1 MFAVTRKKIM
11 SLDLTL
17 SNELA
22 ERDLART
29 ELAPGQIARQY
40 LSLTKPRIV
49 VMVQITTLIGY
60 LLGSRGELDL
70 LRLAELLL
78 WSSASCAGVGVL
90 NQYLEQDEDRLMR
103 RTQKRPLPSRT
114 LEPMIAL
121 VFGLLLTI
129 SGCVMLW
136 ILINPLCGLIST
148 VTAVLYLGIYTPM
161 KKISWWNTVVG
172 AIPGAL
178 PPLGGWVAGSGQIDL
193 GGVVLFLLL
202 FCWQHPHFYSIAW
215 IYKEDYERGGFVM
228 LPSVDETGR
237 KMFFQ
242 IAFFLVLLLG
252 VSLLPLFYARCSVV
266 YAPAAVALFY
276 VYLKASVDF
285 LRAKNT
291 KNAYRLLRASVIY
304 LPGILSVLLLTA
316 W

>member
-1 MFAVTRKKIM
+1 MIM

-17 SNELA
+17 PNELA
-22 ERDLART
+22 ELDLPGT
-29 ELAPGQIARQY
+29 ELAPEQMARQY

-49 VMVQITTLIGY
+49 LMVQITTLIGY
-60 LLGSRGELDL
+60 LLGCRGEVDL
-70 LRLAELLL
+70 LRLVELLL
-78 WSSASCAGVGVL
+78 WSSACCAGVGVL
-90 NQYLEQDEDRLMR
+90 NQYLERREDSLMR
-103 RTQKRPLPSRT
+103 RTKKRPLPSGAID
-114 LEPMIAL
+114 PVIAM

-129 SGCVMLW
+129 SGCLMLW

-148 VTAVLYLGIYTPM
+148 ATAVLYLAVYTPM
-161 KKISWWNTVVG
+161 KKISWWNTVIG

-178 PPLGGWVAGSGQIDL
+178 PPMGGWVAGSGQLDL
-193 GGVVLFLLL
+193 GSVVLFLLL

-237 KMFFQ
+237 KMSVQ
-242 IAFFLVLLLG
+242 IAFFMTLLLC
-252 VSLLPLFYARCSVV
+252 VSLLPLFYARCSIV

-276 VYLKASVDF
+276 VYLKASVCF

-304 LPGILSVLLLTA
+304 LPGILSVLLLTT

>member
-1 MFAVTRKKIM
+1 M

-17 SNELA
+17 PNELA
-22 ERDLART
+22 ELDLART
-29 ELAPGQIARQY
+29 ELPPAQLARQY
-40 LSLTKPRIV
+40 LALTKPRIV
-49 VMVQITTLIGY
+49 IMVQITTLIGY
-60 LLGSRGELDL
+60 LLGCRGDVDL
-70 LRLAELLL
+70 LHLVELLL
-78 WSSASCAGVGVL
+78 WSSACCAGVGVL
-90 NQYLEQDEDRLMR
+90 NQYLERHEDSLMR
-103 RTQKRPLPSRT
+103 RTQKRPLPSRSI
-114 LEPMIAL
+114 EPTIAMF
-121 VFGLLLTI
+121 FGLLLTI

-136 ILINPLCGLIST
+136 ILVNPLCGLVSI
-148 VTAVLYLGIYTPM
+148 VTAVLYLGVYTPM
-161 KKISWWNTVVG
+161 KKISWWNTVIG

-178 PPLGGWVAGSGQIDL
+178 PPMGGWVAGSGQIDP
-193 GGVVLFLLL
+193 GSVVLFLLL

-237 KMFFQ
+237 KMIIQ
-242 IAFFLVLLLG
+242 IAFFLALLLG
-252 VSLLPLFYARCSVV
+252 VSLLPLFYARCSIV

-285 LRAKNT
+285 LREKNT

-304 LPGILSVLLLTA
+304 LPGILSVLLLTT

>member
-1 MFAVTRKKIM
+1 M

-17 SNELA
+17 PNELA
-22 ERDLART
+22 ELDLPGT
-29 ELAPGQIARQY
+29 ELAPEQMARQY

-49 VMVQITTLIGY
+49 LMVQITTLIGY
-60 LLGSRGELDL
+60 LLGCRGEVDL
-70 LRLAELLL
+70 LRLVELLL
-78 WSSASCAGVGVL
+78 WSSACCAGVGVL
-90 NQYLEQDEDRLMR
+90 NQYLERREDSLMR
-103 RTQKRPLPSRT
+103 RTKKRPLPSGAID
-114 LEPMIAL
+114 PVIAM

-129 SGCVMLW
+129 SGCLMLW

-148 VTAVLYLGIYTPM
+148 ATAVLYLAVYTPM
-161 KKISWWNTVVG
+161 KKISWWNTVIG

-178 PPLGGWVAGSGQIDL
+178 PPMGGWVAGSGQLDL
-193 GGVVLFLLL
+193 GSVVLFLLL

-237 KMFFQ
+237 KMSVQ
-242 IAFFLVLLLG
+242 IAFFMTLLLC
-252 VSLLPLFYARCSVV
+252 VSLLPLFYARCSIV

-276 VYLKASVDF
+276 VYLKASVCF

-304 LPGILSVLLLTA
+304 LPGILSVLLLTT